1 MFIIFQHEKWEIE
14 TRKLDNFIRTK
25 ARPHLFYMPK
35 ILNAETEVKLKESE
49 KAVDGRFLTV
59 GISPLHRRGGT
70 HIVFDEDSF
79 GVSIGVMLVCK
90 ISHS

>member
-1 MFIIFQHEKWEIE
+1 MVLIFQHEKWEIE

-49 KAVDGRFLTV
+49 KAVDGRFLDCKRI
-59 GISPLHRRGGT
+59 ISLHRRGGT
-70 HIVFDEDSF
+70 YI
-79 GVSIGVMLVCK
+79 IYLQ
-90 ISHS
+90 